1 MDGGW
6 LCLLCNG
13 DGLAAEAGLIRLLR
27 PAAPVL
33 WGKPLLFP
41 FTFLDADGLKVSGV
55 EDKEPED
62 GIEASSDV
70 LDAAEDR
77 MIS

>member
-1 MDGGW
+1 MKEKHRKNV
-6 LCLLCNG
+6 LLCNG

-55 EDKEPED
+55 EDKEP
-62 GIEASSDV
+62 AKV
-70 LDAAEDR
+70 LLK
-77 MIS
+77 S

>member
-1 MDGGW
+1 M
-6 LCLLCNG
+6 LNIFFEKKARENVLLCNG

-55 EDKEPED
+55 EDKEP
-62 GIEASSDV
+62 AKV
-70 LDAAEDR
+70 L
-77 MIS
+77 SKS